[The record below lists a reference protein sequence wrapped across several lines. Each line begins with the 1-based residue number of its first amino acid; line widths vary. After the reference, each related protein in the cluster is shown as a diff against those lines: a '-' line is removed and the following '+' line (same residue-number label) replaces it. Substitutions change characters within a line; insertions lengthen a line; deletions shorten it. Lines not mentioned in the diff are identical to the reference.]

1 MAIIEVKNLTFSY
14 PQEQPAIK
22 NISFIAK
29 QNEVL
34 GIIGPSGCGKST
46 LLLALCGLI
55 PHSVQGKTQGTV
67 ILTGKDTRKSKP
79 SELAKTAQILFQSPE
94 SQLFALNVED
104 EIAFGL
110 ENQNIPWTEIEKRT
124 KSILKEMNIEK
135 LSQNSLEE
143 LSSGQKQRVAL
154 ASVLALKPKILLFD
168 EPTANLDQKA
178 ICALIK
184 TIQKL
189 KKTTTIL
196 IVEHNIEF
204 VQKLADKLLLIDK
217 GELIAQGSTTQVLQ
231 SKEYQKIMLPAHNQ
245 QKIISKIAQLSKQS
259 KEKPLLEI
267 KNLNYT
273 YPNNKKALKQISLSI
288 RKGEFIGI
296 LGANG
301 SGKSTLA
308 LNIIG
313 LLQGTGSIT
322 LSGKEISKQPTEQRA
337 KNIGYV
343 FQNPNYQLFEQTVKE
358 EIGFGA
364 KNIELNETE
373 ITKRVQKAL
382 EITGLEDV
390 TDRDPHALSVG
401 QKRRVTIASVLVM
414 NSEIIIVDEPDT
426 GLDHKT
432 AREIMNRLKEL
443 NTQGKTI
450 ILISHS
456 LELVAEYCTRAIGMK
471 EGNIVSLK
479 EVLKDYLPDETLT
492 Y

>member
-1 MAIIEVKNLTFSY
+1 M
-14 PQEQPAIK
+14 
-22 NISFIAK
+22 
-29 QNEVL
+29 
-34 GIIGPSGCGKST
+34 
-46 LLLALCGLI
+46 
-55 PHSVQGKTQGTV
+55 
-67 ILTGKDTRKSKP
+67 
-79 SELAKTAQILFQSPE
+79 
-94 SQLFALNVED
+94 
-104 EIAFGL
+104 
-110 ENQNIPWTEIEKRT
+110 
-124 KSILKEMNIEK
+124 
-135 LSQNSLEE
+135 
-143 LSSGQKQRVAL
+143 
-154 ASVLALKPKILLFD
+154 
-168 EPTANLDQKA
+168 
-178 ICALIK
+178 
-184 TIQKL
+184 
-189 KKTTTIL
+189 
-196 IVEHNIEF
+196 
-204 VQKLADKLLLIDK
+204 
-217 GELIAQGSTTQVLQ
+217 
-231 SKEYQKIMLPAHNQ
+231 
-245 QKIISKIAQLSKQS
+245 
-259 KEKPLLEI
+259 
-267 KNLNYT
+267 
-273 YPNNKKALKQISLSI
+273 SLSI

-313 LLQGTGSIT
+313 LLQRTGSIT